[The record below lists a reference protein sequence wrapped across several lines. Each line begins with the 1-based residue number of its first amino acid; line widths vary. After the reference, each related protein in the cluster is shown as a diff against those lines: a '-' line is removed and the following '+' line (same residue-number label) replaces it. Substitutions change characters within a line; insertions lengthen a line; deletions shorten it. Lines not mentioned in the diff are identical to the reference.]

1 MIPRHLPEDVRDE
14 IVQSIFLAILEKR
27 LRFDDVRTR
36 IGEFVTAH
44 NRMFPTQ
51 YAKFGDSPLVSLDE
65 VLFDDGSTTRGDT
78 LPAGSGTR
86 RAKWAR

>member
-65 VLFDDGSTTRGDT
+65 VLFDDGATTRGDT
-78 LPAGSGTR
+78 ITR
-86 RAKWAR
+86 GFWD